1 MTPEE
6 VSVCVDELMA
16 SPKLRA
22 KIQKTYEQVDRAY
35 RESLR
40 TGLTVQLEPI
50 FAGAPFPADP
60 VGEYLK
66 TSEALRQAAFG
77 PQPRKVPDNLVAAA
91 VDGAL
96 SDGAAPGEVSRDLQ
110 RLGAAPPDPDAP
122 FVGPVSFEEF
132 YAVREAYQKPFKELD
147 KAASDAF
154 FGPPLPWATFEYAKP
169 IDQERWDRD
178 RETIREHLE
187 SQPPEGEPKMIVGKS
202 VMDELNA
209 YLNAVEPPAGAAD
222 GMAKVRIRRR
232 DDGQFEV
239 DWQGASSEGVLVNL
253 LGRIDGTDEFS
264 RFLADGEWHTIGV
277 RRSGDN
283 EVVYIDGGILAKV
296 SPADL
301 SDLMRQTMG
310 IAEEIMLHAHPEI
323 ISNGQSPL
331 ADEPPPT
338 PDRPETWR
346 DRPPLL

>member
-40 TGLTVQLEPI
+40 TGQTVQLEPI
-50 FAGAPFPADP
+50 FAGAPYPVDP

-66 TSEALRQAAFG
+66 TSAALRQAGFG
-77 PQPRKVPDNLVAAA
+77 PGPRKFPDNLIAAA
-91 VDGAL
+91 VEGAL

-154 FGPPLPWATFEYAKP
+154 FGPPLLSTTFEYAKP

-187 SQPPEGEPKMIVGKS
+187 SQPPEGEPKMVVGKN
-202 VMDELNA
+202 VMDELKA
-209 YLNAVEPPAGAAD
+209 YLNAGV
-222 GMAKVRIRRR
+222 
-232 DDGQFEV
+232 EV
-239 DWQGASSEGVLVNL
+239 DVPYCYERMKPWVDQLAAALSKLCPGGCRISQKPTQHPSILFVTPSGSKKPFAVLY
-253 LGRIDGTDEFS
+253 R
-264 RFLADGEWHTIGV
+264 
-277 RRSGDN
+277 
-283 EVVYIDGGILAKV
+283 
-296 SPADL
+296 
-301 SDLMRQTMG
+301 
-310 IAEEIMLHAHPEI
+310 EEITEEMLREMLRERVAACAE
-323 ISNGQSPL
+323 S
-331 ADEPPPT
+331 
-338 PDRPETWR
+338 DRPETWR